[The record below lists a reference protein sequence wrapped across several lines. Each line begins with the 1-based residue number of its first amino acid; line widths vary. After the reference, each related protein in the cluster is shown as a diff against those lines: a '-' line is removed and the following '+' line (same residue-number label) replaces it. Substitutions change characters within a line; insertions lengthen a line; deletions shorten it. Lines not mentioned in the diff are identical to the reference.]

1 MLKLRW
7 AFVAAAAIV
16 LSWQLFVPPIVGLAD
31 QGDFARVIGLF
42 GYGPADKTTEYAYV
56 AGKYVPDPSSRLR
69 VYEQAT
75 TEYIF
80 AGAAVLFNK
89 LISHDG
95 TLDIRVIGFVHLIAF
110 LYAFHRLL
118 AATPVAI
125 WPLALLILTDVG
137 YAAYWNSFYAEPA
150 SFIFFLLLLAESITI
165 CRAGEVTTAQAIRWS
180 VWAFLWVFAKPVNTP
195 EGILLALF
203 AFRILPVRR
212 IAIGG
217 ALLIASAAAIN
228 MTTIPTPNTW
238 PTVYDQ
244 IFLAILPE
252 SRDPA
257 ADARELGLP
266 EDWLKYTGTGAWSQ
280 GTNLY
285 QGVVTGL
292 IGKKITNGA
301 IARFYLRHPGR
312 IWRRAK
318 RILPVAY
325 SLRPEWCGNY
335 ERSADKPAGARS
347 ESFDVWAGFHEHWL
361 GPVGKPILIA
371 LMIAPFASIT
381 AWICWPGRRRFI
393 EFYGL
398 LGLACLMAFVVA
410 ITGDAWDNVKHLV
423 LFNLLLDTWLV
434 AGIAFVFQWT
444 RKVLHGI

>member
-1 MLKLRW
+1 MLMLRW
-7 AFVAAAAIV
+7 ASVAVAAFI

-56 AGKYVPDPSSRLR
+56 AGKYVPDPKARLQ

-80 AGAAVLFNK
+80 AAAAVLLNK
-89 LISHDG
+89 LISQDG
-95 TLDIRVIGFVHLIAF
+95 SLDIRVIGLVHLIAF
-110 LYAFHRLL
+110 LYAFH
-118 AATPVAI
+118 P
-125 WPLALLILTDVG
+125 LLILTDVG

-150 SFIFFLLLLAESITI
+150 SLIFFLLLLAESIVT
-165 CRAGEVTTAQAIRWS
+165 CGTAEVTTAQAIRWS
-180 VWAFLWVFAKPVNTP
+180 LWAFLWVFAKPVNTP

-203 AFRILPVRR
+203 AFRIFGARLLTVLS
-212 IAIGG
+212 
-217 ALLIASAAAIN
+217 ALLITAAVVVNI
-228 MTTIPTPNTW
+228 TTVPTPNTW

-252 SRDPA
+252 SHDPA
-257 ADARELGLP
+257 ADAQELGLP
-266 EDWLKYTGTGAWSQ
+266 EEWLKYSGTGAWSQ

-285 QGVVTGL
+285 EGVKTGL

-301 IARFYLRHPGR
+301 IARFYLRHPLR

-318 RILPVAY
+318 RILPVAF
-325 SLRPEWCGNY
+325 SLRPEWCGNF
-335 ERSADKPAGARS
+335 ERSAGKPAGAHS
-347 ESFDVWAGFHEHWL
+347 ESFDVWSGFHEHWL
-361 GPVGKPILIA
+361 GSIGKPILLLLMTSPFVCIA
-371 LMIAPFASIT
+371 VWLRFPEK
-381 AWICWPGRRRFI
+381 RRAI
-393 EFYGL
+393 EMYGL
-398 LGLACLMAFVVA
+398 LGLCCLIAFTVA
-410 ITGDAWDNVKHLV
+410 ITGDAWDNVKHLF

-434 AGIAFVFQWT
+434 AGIAFVFQST